1 MDNYG
6 VRVLHLSKVG
16 YEDDPWIMANHAA
29 QVIYVE
35 LILSPHDQ
43 KKSIDKPKHVVSPVK
58 QEAIG
63 VNGVFD
69 LDEFN

>member
-1 MDNYG
+1 
-6 VRVLHLSKVG
+6 
-16 YEDDPWIMANHAA
+16 MANHAA